1 MKSSLK
7 FLPLAAMLVL
17 GAASVSAQAPAPI
30 PAASNPTKVGVTP
43 QDAAEATKK
52 AVQRKDTATVVRTS
66 PTAEEKA
73 KAAMANDAPMT
84 NTPTTSATSTMPDAT
99 TTTTTA
105 PAPVKR
111 AARADRN

>member
-1 MKSSLK
+1 MNTYLK
-7 FLPLAAMLVL
+7 LLPVAAMLAL
-17 GAASVSAQAPAPI
+17 GAATVSAQAPAPM
-30 PAASNPTKVGVTP
+30 PAASNPTKVGVTQ
-43 QDAAEATKK
+43 QDAVEATKK
-52 AVQRKDTATVVRTS
+52 AVPRKDTATVVRTS

-84 NTPTTSATSTMPDAT
+84 TTSTTPDAGT
-99 TTTTTA
+99 AATA